1 MSRRLVLH
9 ILVAVLFW
17 VLFGYYW
24 GLVARRRITS
34 NTIEA
39 VQILALL
46 VALIWAVT
54 TVWIQHN
61 RRRFAGRPDRRTRR
75 SASEDVEVLLARDAI
90 GHAVQIEGG
99 GSGLQAAPYIEIE
112 IDDENRV
119 KVFRAAATPD
129 PDGAP

>member
-1 MSRRLVLH
+1 MSRRLLLH

-24 GLVARRRITS
+24 GLVARRRITE

-46 VALIWAVT
+46 VTLIWAVT

-75 SASEDVEVLLARDAI
+75 SASGDVEALMACDTI
-90 GHAVQIEGG
+90 GHAVQIEAGEA
-99 GSGLQAAPYIEIE
+99 GLHGAAYVE
-112 IDDENRV
+112 IDVDEENRV
-119 KVFRAAATPD
+119 KVFRAAPPPD